1 MSLMEHIRELR
12 DRLFK
17 ASIGVLVG
25 FVGGWLLSEHALA
38 VLQDPYC
45 QHMLAIAQKGA
56 GSDFDPAGWKCPF
69 TQIGLTDVFVL
80 KMKIALWIG
89 LIIAAPIWLYQL
101 WAFIAPGLHRHER
114 RWAYAFAGVAAP
126 LFALGS
132 VAAYF
137 VVAKGLAFLLQ
148 FTPANTTVQLEIT
161 RYVDFVT
168 GFMLLFGMAFEFP
181 LVVVLFNLAGLA
193 SAKRLLGWWRIA
205 VFLMFV
211 FAAVATPTPDPF
223 GMTALALALSSLYFG
238 AVGFAFL
245 NDRRRG
251 RAALYADLDDDEV
264 SPMEFD
270 PVDDDLA
277 VGAGESL
284 PAPVAAESVPAPQPL
299 DRRFDD
305 TT

>member
-1 MSLMEHIRELR
+1 
-12 DRLFK
+12 
-17 ASIGVLVG
+17 
-25 FVGGWLLSEHALA
+25 
-38 VLQDPYC
+38 
-45 QHMLAIAQKGA
+45 
-56 GSDFDPAGWKCPF
+56 
-69 TQIGLTDVFVL
+69 
-80 KMKIALWIG
+80 MKIALWIG

-114 RWAYAFAGVAAP
+114 RWAYGFAGVAAP
-126 LFALGS
+126 LFAMGS

-148 FTPANTTVQLEIT
+148 FTPANTVVQLEIT
-161 RYVDFVT
+161 KYVDFVT
-168 GFMLLFGMAFEFP
+168 GFMMLFGVAFEFP
-181 LVVVLFNLAGLA
+181 LIVVLFNIAGLA

-223 GMTALALALSSLYFG
+223 GMTALASALAALYFG

-251 RAALYADLDDDEV
+251 RRALYADLADDEV
-264 SPMEFD
+264 SKLDDGVE
-270 PVDDDLA
+270 PVGVDAGVSASSLDLA
-277 VGAGESL
+277 VVE
-284 PAPVAAESVPAPQPL
+284 PVRAPLPL

-305 TT
+305 VT